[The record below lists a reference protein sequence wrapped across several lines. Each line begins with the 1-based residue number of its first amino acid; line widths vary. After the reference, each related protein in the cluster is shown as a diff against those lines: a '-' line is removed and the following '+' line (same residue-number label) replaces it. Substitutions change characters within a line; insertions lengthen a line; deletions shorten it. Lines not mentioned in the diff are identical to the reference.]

1 MTQIVEAIFSMVGN
15 QKDQMPNEVKGFQF
29 EFFKAMTHSLWVID
43 YMIFILKY
51 NPRSLVGLIPDKD
64 NTPEKRVERIFQLMD
79 KVTVNNFENFGKF
92 EFRFT
97 IDSMKFQD
105 GNGCL
110 SKEEFLQGAKQDK
123 SIVQA
128 LSLYDGLI

>member
-1 MTQIVEAIFSMVGN
+1 MSFRFVFNVFDDNGDGSIEFEEFLQALSITSRGKLEDKLEWAFRLYDLDNDGTITKTEMTQIVEAIFSMVGN
-15 QKDQMPNEVKGFQF
+15 QKDQMPNE
-29 EFFKAMTHSLWVID
+29 
-43 YMIFILKY
+43 
-51 NPRSLVGLIPDKD
+51 D

-79 KVTVNNFENFGKF
+79 K
-92 EFRFT
+92 
-97 IDSMKFQD
+97 D

>member
-1 MTQIVEAIFSMVGN
+1 MKIRDS
-15 QKDQMPNEVKGFQF
+15 
-29 EFFKAMTHSLWVID
+29 
-43 YMIFILKY
+43 ILSRLK
-51 NPRSLVGLIPDKD
+51 IPSKD

-79 KVTVNNFENFGKF
+79 KVNVYKIFMTF
-92 EFRFT
+92 EFRNLPDT
-97 IDSMKFQD
+97 TKLIDTHTLKFQD